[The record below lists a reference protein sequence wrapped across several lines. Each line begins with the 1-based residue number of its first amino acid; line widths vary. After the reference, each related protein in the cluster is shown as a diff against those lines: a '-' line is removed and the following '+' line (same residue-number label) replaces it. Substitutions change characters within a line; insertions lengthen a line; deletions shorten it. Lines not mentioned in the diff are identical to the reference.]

1 MIEWFRVL
9 PVGMVDEYLL
19 VSFTFLT
26 EDERVLSLTARGEQY
41 EKILQA
47 LLEGGQGSGVGDQK

>member
-9 PVGMVDEYLL
+9 PVGIVDEYLL
-19 VSFTFLT
+19 VSFTFVT

-41 EKILQA
+41 EKIAQA
-47 LLEGGQGSGVGDQK
+47 LLGEGLGIRG